1 MQNLL
6 QFKKNFLSLHQEK
19 EQNIKILTNN
29 KKLLRL

>member
-6 QFKKNFLSLHQEK
+6 RFKKNFLSLHQEK
-19 EQNIKILTNN
+19 EQKTKIFTNN

>member
-6 QFKKNFLSLHQEK
+6 LFKKKFLSLHQEK
-19 EQNIKILTNN
+19 EQKIKILTNN

>member
-6 QFKKNFLSLHQEK
+6 QFKKYFLSLHQEK
-19 EQNIKILTNN
+19 EQKIKILTNN

>member
-6 QFKKNFLSLHQEK
+6 HFKKKFLSLHQEK
-19 EQNIKILTNN
+19 EQKIKILTNN